1 MIKGI
6 GVDIIELDRI
16 KKIIERKPRFLKR
29 ILSDAEMTLY
39 NQLPSSQRKIEFLAG
54 RFAAK

>member
-39 NQLPSSQRKIEFLAG
+39 NQLPSSQRKIEF
-54 RFAAK
+54 